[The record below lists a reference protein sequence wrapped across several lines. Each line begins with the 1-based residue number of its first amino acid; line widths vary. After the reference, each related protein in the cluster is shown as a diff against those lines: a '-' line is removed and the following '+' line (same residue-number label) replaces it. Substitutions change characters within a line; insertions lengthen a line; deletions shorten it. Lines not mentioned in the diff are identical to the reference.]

1 MLMELIDM
9 TTAITQ
15 SIPAVRTAP
24 ILKLL
29 AIAAVSFLTLVDL
42 FATQAILPSLAVAYK
57 VTPGVMGSAVNL
69 CTLGMAIAGF
79 AVALLNRRIDRRL
92 GVSLSLACLTVPTL
106 LLASMPDL
114 PLFAVLRLL
123 QGVFMSA
130 AFTLTITYI
139 AETATADFIA
149 AALAAYVTGNV
160 ASNLFGRLMSAAIA
174 DHLGLPA
181 NFLIFAGLNLSGAL
195 LAFVLL
201 KGKMT
206 AKPSETAVRLS
217 DVFARPA
224 LTASFAIGFLILF
237 VFIGAFTYVNFVL
250 TQAPVSLSAMQLG
263 FVYFVFV
270 PSIIATPFAGL
281 ASSRLGAR
289 KVIIASLLVALAG
302 LPAALVPD
310 LNFILAAL
318 VLLAAG
324 TFFAQAA
331 ATGYVSRS
339 SGAARGVAGGI
350 YLASYY
356 SGGLIG
362 SIVIGQVFD
371 RLGWS
376 AVVVTLGL
384 ALLAGCALAAF
395 IAEPDSKPISE
406 R

>member
-1 MLMELIDM
+1 M
-9 TTAITQ
+9 TTATTQ
-15 SIPAVRTAP
+15 SIPAIRTSP
-24 ILKLL
+24 IFKLL

-42 FATQAILPSLAVAYK
+42 FATQAILPSLASAYG
-57 VTPGVMGSAVNL
+57 VSPGVMGSAVNL
-69 CTLGMAIAGF
+69 CTLGMAVAGL

-92 GVSLSLACLTVPTL
+92 GVTLSLACLTIPTL
-106 LLASMPDL
+106 LLATMPNL
-114 PLFAVLRLL
+114 TWFASLRLL

-139 AETATADFIA
+139 AETATAEFIA

-181 NFLIFAGLNLSGAL
+181 NFVIFAGLNLLGAL
-195 LAFVLL
+195 LAFFLL
-201 KGKMT
+201 KGRMRENHSE
-206 AKPSETAVRLS
+206 KPPRLAE
-217 DVFARPA
+217 VFGQRS
-224 LTASFAIGFLILF
+224 LNASFAIGFLILF

-250 TQAPVSLSAMQLG
+250 TLAPISLSTMQLG

-281 ASSRLGAR
+281 AANRLGAR
-289 KVIIASLLVALAG
+289 TVIISALLAALAG
-302 LPAALVPD
+302 LPASLAPD
-310 LNFILAAL
+310 LSFVLIAL
-318 VLLAAG
+318 TLLAAG

-339 SGAARGVAGGI
+339 SGSARGVAGGI
-350 YLASYY
+350 YLACYY

-371 RLGWS
+371 QLGWT
-376 AVVVTLGL
+376 AVVIVLGL
-384 ALLAGCALAAF
+384 ALIAGCVLAAF
-395 IAEPDSKPISE
+395 IREPDSRHISE

>member
-1 MLMELIDM
+1 M
-9 TTAITQ
+9 TTATQ
-15 SIPAVRTAP
+15 TAP
-24 ILKLL
+24 AIHTAHIFKLL

-42 FATQAILPSLAVAYK
+42 FATQAILPSLAVAYD
-57 VTPGVMGSAVNL
+57 VSPGVMGSAVNL
-69 CTLGMAIAGF
+69 CTLGMAAAGL

-92 GVSLSLACLTVPTL
+92 GVALSLACLTIPTL
-106 LLASMPDL
+106 LLAFMPDL
-114 PLFAVLRLL
+114 TWFAGLRLL

-181 NFLIFAGLNLSGAL
+181 NFVIFAGLNLLGAL
-195 LAFVLL
+195 LAFFLL
-201 KGKMT
+201 KGRMMT
-206 AKPSETAVRLS
+206 KPSETAVRLA
-217 DVFARPA
+217 DVFAQPS
-224 LTASFAIGFLILF
+224 LNASFAIGFLILF
-237 VFIGAFTYVNFVL
+237 VFIGTFTYVNFVL
-250 TQAPVSLSAMQLG
+250 TRAPISLSTMQLG

-281 ASSRLGAR
+281 ASNRFGAR
-289 KVIIASLLVALAG
+289 RVIALSLLVALFG
-302 LPAALVPD
+302 LSASLVPD
-310 LNFILAAL
+310 LNFILVAL
-318 VLLAAG
+318 VFLAAG

-339 SGAARGVAGGI
+339 SGAARGAAGGI

-371 RLGWS
+371 QLGWT
-376 AVVVTLGL
+376 AVVIVLGL
-384 ALLAGCALAAF
+384 ALVAGCALAVFLRA
-395 IAEPDSKPISE
+395 PDSKLTSE